1 MIDVI
6 IENSMSRVV
15 GLTDT
20 QFKALRN
27 VLSYSIDSQAAYL
40 SSAYQTKRYLLS
52 KKGEFPTGLLYLVKE
67 SLSKTPSVR
76 YIDRRALPKPRHG
89 LFAGQ
94 LGHEPYV
101 EQIEASKAARRAN
114 RGIVVAPTGV
124 GKSAIATLIVN
135 ELQVPTLIVV
145 PSLELKRQLT
155 EGMQKAFGKARV
167 GGLGCALAIE
177 NVDALDPDKP
187 LKGYDCVIIDE
198 FHHSAAKTYRNLNK
212 YAWKDVYHRFGL
224 TATPFRT
231 NKEEKLLLESILS
244 EVIYKI
250 NHDTAVARGYIV
262 PVEAYFINLP
272 KREIQGNE
280 MSWPSMYSELVVHN
294 DSRNLLIATMLQAL
308 QYQGKSTLCLVKE
321 VKHGEM
327 LSKMTGIPSAS
338 GVHEDTSE
346 KLQAFNSKEA
356 PGLIGTTGIL
366 GEGVDTK
373 PCEYVIIAGLGKSR
387 SAFMQQVGRGFRVY
401 PGKESCKVIL
411 FRDPSHKWTLT
422 HFRAQAKV
430 LKEEYGI
437 VPVEI

>member
-27 VLSYSIDSQAAYL
+27 VLSYSIDSQADYF

-101 EQIEASKAARRAN
+101 EQIEAAMAVLARH
-114 RGIVVAPTGV
+114 RGIIVAPTGC
-124 GKSAIATLIVN
+124 GKSLIITLILQM
-135 ELQVPTLIVV
+135 LQVPTLIVV

-155 EGMQKAFGKARV
+155 ESLANVFGHHRV
-167 GGLGCALAIE
+167 GELGFPIAVE
-177 NVDALDPDKP
+177 NVNALKTDKP

-198 FHHSAAKTYRNLNK
+198 YHHGAAKTYRDLNRK
-212 YAWKDVYHRFGL
+212 AWGGVYHRVGL
-224 TATPFRT
+224 TATPFRS
-231 NKEEKLLLESILS
+231 KEEEKLLLESILA

-250 NHDTAVARGYIV
+250 EHKTAVDRGYIV
-262 PVEAYFINLP
+262 PVEAFVVELP
-272 KREIQGNE
+272 TQEVKGNE
-280 MSWPSMYSELVVHN
+280 YSWPAMYAELVVN
-294 DSRNLLIATMLQAL
+294 NESRNAFIAETIEKLKSEKL
-308 QYQGKSTLCLVKE
+308 STLVLVKE
-321 VKHGEM
+321 IKHGEI
-327 LSKMTGIPSAS
+327 LEKLTGVPFAS
-338 GVHEDTSE
+338 GIHEDTKE
-346 KLQAFNSKEA
+346 KIAAFNRGDY
-356 PGLIGTTGIL
+356 PVLIGTTGIL
-366 GEGVDTK
+366 GEGVDTR

-411 FRDPSHKWTLT
+411 FRDLSHKWTLT

>member
-27 VLSYSIDSQAAYL
+27 VLSYSIDSQAAYF

-67 SLSKTPSVR
+67 SLFKTPSVR
-76 YIDRRALPKPRHG
+76 YIDRRTLPKPRHG
-89 LFAGQ
+89 LFTMS
-94 LGHEPYV
+94 LVHEPYP

-124 GKSAIATLIVN
+124 GKSVIATLIVN

-155 EGMQKAFGKARV
+155 EGMRKAFGKERV

-231 NKEEKLLLESILS
+231 NSEEKLLLASILAN
-244 EVIYKI
+244 VIYKI
-250 NHDTAVARGYIV
+250 SHETAVSRGYIV

-308 QYQGKSTLCLVKE
+308 QFQGKSTLCLVKE
-321 VKHGEM
+321 IAHGEM
-327 LSKMTGIPSAS
+327 LSKMTGIPFAS
-338 GVHEDTSE
+338 GIHEDTAE

-356 PGLIGTTGIL
+356 PVLIGTTGIL
-366 GEGVDTK
+366 GEGVDSK

-401 PGKESCKVIL
+401 PGKQSCKVIL

-422 HFRAQAKV
+422 HMRAQCKV

-437 VPVEI
+437 VPQEI